1 MEDLGGKQEKTAG
14 WELVRLLRF
23 GEDDDGGDDDDD
35 DDDDDAGDK
44 DCVLVIIMVFILIIF
59 LQGGREVRFHIGGCT
74 GGKDEIQMGI
84 KQNINILYLYYST
97 QSKMIFEYLN
107 IEYLHFSIS

>member
-23 GEDDDGGDDDDD
+23 GEDDDGGD
-35 DDDDDAGDK
+35 K
-44 DCVLVIIMVFILIIF
+44 DCVLVIIMVDGDFYDF
-59 LQGGREVRFHIGGCT
+59 YSNYFPFQGGRKVGFHIGGCT

-84 KQNINILYLYYST
+84 KPIYC
-97 QSKMIFEYLN
+97 IF
-107 IEYLHFSIS
+107 ITPPSPR

>member
-23 GEDDDGGDDDDD
+23 GEDDDGGD
-35 DDDDDAGDK
+35 K
-44 DCVLVIIMVFILIIF
+44 DCVLVIFMIFILIIF
-59 LQGGREVRFHIGGCT
+59 LQGGREVGFHIGGCT

-84 KQNINILYLYYST
+84 KPNINILYLYYST
-97 QSKMIFEYLN
+97 QSKMIFQYLN

>member
-35 DDDDDAGDK
+35 DDDAGDK
-44 DCVLVIIMVFILIIF
+44 DCVLVIIMVDGDFYDF
-59 LQGGREVRFHIGGCT
+59 YYNHFPSGRPRSRVSHRR
-74 GGKDEIQMGI
+74 M
-84 KQNINILYLYYST
+84 YRW
-97 QSKMIFEYLN
+97 
-107 IEYLHFSIS
+107 